1 MDNLDFA
8 IKAAML
14 RGEITNPGIVDKG
27 RSNETLKLITLR
39 NSLGRT
45 LSRIPLTKVA
55 ELKEK
60 GEQLSEEELGQ
71 LPLSSN
77 ASSSQKLSN
86 SNDNFLKHTNVLY
99 KALGALST
107 IGIIIFFFNQT
118 KLDTLTYKGKTYT
131 ASKAC
136 GFGKSMHW
144 KTSGGFF
151 GIGANAKEIGCMT
164 RNEIRLL
171 DKGKRDKRNGIL
183 RGIAVGVQRFSEG
196 YSQGVNAGNS
206 TTNFSLQNQIQSNKF
221 RQDQYNRQ
229 QSYQQQLQRNQQ
241 FNNQQSQQMQQFRN
255 SFQTT
260 PNQTYGGYKS
270 PY

>member
-1 MDNLDFA
+1 
-8 IKAAML
+8 
-14 RGEITNPGIVDKG
+14 
-27 RSNETLKLITLR
+27 
-39 NSLGRT
+39 
-45 LSRIPLTKVA
+45 
-55 ELKEK
+55 
-60 GEQLSEEELGQ
+60 
-71 LPLSSN
+71 
-77 ASSSQKLSN
+77 
-86 SNDNFLKHTNVLY
+86 
-99 KALGALST
+99 
-107 IGIIIFFFNQT
+107 
-118 KLDTLTYKGKTYT
+118 
-131 ASKAC
+131 
-136 GFGKSMHW
+136 W

-241 FNNQQSQQMQQFRN
+241 FNNQQFQQMQQLRN